1 LRSFAPWGARVARK
15 PLSEVPEKSTK
26 EFPDAVTGDIEMY
39 AVVRTGGKQYRV
51 APGDNL
57 EVEKLAGEVGD
68 SVVLNDVLMVSSDDG
83 VKIGQPRVEGASVTA
98 RITGQ
103 HRGEKI
109 LVFRYRPK
117 KRVRVRRGHR
127 QYLTRLQI
135 HKISGE
141 DFEFVEEVEVAAVVE
156 AAAAV
161 EDGAGAESG
170 TETAEPESAE
180 DEGGEGAV
188 AQLQGTVA
196 AAGDIVDETVSL
208 TGEAVEETVSKS
220 GDVVEDTV
228 SKASGVVEETVAKAG
243 DVVEDTIEKAGDVV
257 EDTLDKAGDVLE
269 DTVEMAGDVVED
281 TVAKAGEVLD
291 DVADSLRSIPFVGRG
306 RKSGDE
312 ADEADSDDKK
322 EE

>member
-1 LRSFAPWGARVARK
+1 
-15 PLSEVPEKSTK
+15 
-26 EFPDAVTGDIEMY
+26 MY

-51 APGDNL
+51 APGDIL
-57 EVEKLAGEVGD
+57 EVEKLAGEVGESILLD
-68 SVVLNDVLMVSSDDG
+68 DVLMVSSGEG

-141 DFEFVEEVEVAAVVE
+141 DFEFVEEIEEAAVVE
-156 AAAAV
+156 AVAAV
-161 EDGAGAESG
+161 EDGVGAEDG
-170 TETAEPESAE
+170 TETVEPESVDE
-180 DEGGEGAV
+180 DEAD
-188 AQLQGTVA
+188 AAFARLKGTVA
-196 AAGDIVDETVSL
+196 GAGLVVDETVSVA
-208 TGEAVEETVSKS
+208 GEVLEETVTEA
-220 GDVVEDTV
+220 GDVLDDAVE
-228 SKASGVVEETVAKAG
+228 KAG
-243 DVVEDTIEKAGDVV
+243 DVVDDTNASAVDALDDTVEEAGDIVEDTIAKAGDILEDTVEKAGDVV
-257 EDTLDKAGDVLE
+257 EDAIAKAGDVLD

-281 TVAKAGEVLD
+281 TAAKAGEVLE

-306 RKSGDE
+306 RESGDDADE
-312 ADEADSDDKK
+312 DEADSDDKK